1 MNIWL
6 GKGLLVVAIVLLALS
21 CAQIPV
27 LAQSTQQ
34 QGEQEQ
40 QGIEGV
46 WDVRITF
53 VRCDTGATIGTGPR
67 AMIMY
72 TDGGG
77 LTSVSA
83 NSRQSASVGSWHH
96 LRERNYT
103 AADRIFLFNAD
114 GSFRGSEAITRDIE
128 LSRDGDEYTA
138 TATSEAFDPA
148 DHLISTGCS
157 TSTATRLE

>member
-1 MNIWL
+1 MMNTWL
-6 GKGLLVVAIVLLALS
+6 GKRALPVAIALLPLS
-21 CAQIPV
+21 GTQIPA

-34 QGEQEQ
+34 QGQQEQ

-53 VRCDTGATIGTGPR
+53 VRCDTGTATGTGPR

-72 TDGGG
+72 SDRGG

-96 LRERNYT
+96 VRERNYS
-103 AADRIFLFNAD
+103 AVDRSFLFNAD

-128 LSRDGDEYTA
+128 LSRDADEYRA
-138 TATSEAFDPA
+138 TATSEAFDPT
-148 DHLISTGCS
+148 DHLT
-157 TSTATRLE
+157 

>member
-1 MNIWL
+1 MNSWL
-6 GKGLLVVAIVLLALS
+6 AKGTLAVAIALPTLNGT
-21 CAQIPV
+21 QIPV
-27 LAQSTQQ
+27 LGQSMQQ
-34 QGEQEQ
+34 QREQEQ

-53 VRCDTGATIGTGPR
+53 VRCDTGAAIGTGPR

-72 TDGGG
+72 IDGGG
-77 LTSVSA
+77 LTSVST
-83 NSRQSASVGSWHH
+83 NSRQSASVGTWHH
-96 LRERNYT
+96 LRERSYT
-103 AADRIFLFNAD
+103 AVDRIFLFNAD

-138 TATSEAFDPA
+138 TATSEAFEPA
-148 DHLISTGCS
+148 DNLISTGCS